1 MSTSSSVDVIAVAAG
16 AVAASCAYH
25 LSKSGRSVLVAETFG
40 GPAEGSTG
48 RSFASIRSQWAD
60 SLNIEMSWRS
70 VRAYRSFPDDHGID
84 VAYRPT
90 GYLLLVPD
98 ALWHEQLEAGDPQR
112 GHGVPGD
119 VLRLAAA
126 ARITPVAAGGI
137 AGATW

>member
-1 MSTSSSVDVIAVAAG
+1 MSTSSSVDVIVVGAG
-16 AVAASCAYH
+16 AVGASCAYH

-90 GYLLLVPD
+90 GYLLLVAD
-98 ALWHEQLEAGDPQR
+98 ALWLGGLGTGDRALGR
-112 GHGVPGD
+112 GVR
-119 VLRLAAA
+119 LRL
-126 ARITPVAAGGI
+126 
-137 AGATW
+137 